1 MAATMTATAPL
12 AKATKAA
19 TDKTLRVFRAKRYPE
34 EMWWF
39 VACFIA
45 TVALFQ
51 FGSWVALKLGRKF
64 GSKSNGDAES
74 GAQPAPR
81 RFSIRHI
88 PRAIINTYRIIA
100 FRWTLHIGSW
110 YTLNLAEVFVTC
122 AYIIGLFIWEFI
134 NTTDLEGVKFDYVY
148 WGNRAGTIAAS
159 QLPLITV
166 LGTKNNVVS
175 YVTGISYDKLNY
187 VHRMSA
193 RVVFVLL
200 WVHGGNRFVGL
211 NWSKYPFYFI
221 PVGLTAMVAFSILCF
236 ISLQPVRARAYEFFF
251 IVHFLSVLIL
261 LLGGYFHA
269 REEKMGYYI
278 WPSFLIWALDR
289 FIRVMRVIVFNYRY
303 FWFGG
308 KRDSLD
314 ATVELLSPHFVRLR
328 LARPPHFHWSPGQ
341 TAYIV
346 MPGVS
351 RLPTEAHPFTIAS
364 VETPAA
370 ELADASTDLE
380 KEKAKTK
387 SEFSCEPY
395 WRELVFLV
403 NVRGGFTKRLAERA
417 HKGEKVKVLV
427 DGPYGLTPNLKDDD
441 EVILVA
447 GGSGVTYTLS
457 TFLGVVNDVRAGKSA
472 CRKLVWIWA
481 IRDSS
486 HIDWVSKA
494 LQQALELAPPFL
506 DISVRIYVTSGE
518 PLPVTNQRAFD
529 DDSIHEGGSDAHS
542 GEKSSAVISLLD
554 FSAVQVSSGRPDLH
568 ALLRDEVAAVSGR
581 LSVSVCG
588 SQAISRA
595 CRSALNF
602 PVGSPAASLKGGPN
616 VILHVESFGYA

>member
-1 MAATMTATAPL
+1 MDTEFMQE
-12 AKATKAA
+12 
-19 TDKTLRVFRAKRYPE
+19 DCLR
-34 EMWWF
+34 
-39 VACFIA
+39 
-45 TVALFQ
+45 LQ
-51 FGSWVALKLGRKF
+51 S
-64 GSKSNGDAES
+64 
-74 GAQPAPR
+74 R
-81 RFSIRHI
+81 R
-88 PRAIINTYRIIA
+88 
-100 FRWTLHIGSW
+100 
-110 YTLNLAEVFVTC
+110 
-122 AYIIGLFIWEFI
+122 
-134 NTTDLEGVKFDYVY
+134 
-148 WGNRAGTIAAS
+148 
-159 QLPLITV
+159 
-166 LGTKNNVVS
+166 
-175 YVTGISYDKLNY
+175 
-187 VHRMSA
+187 
-193 RVVFVLL
+193 
-200 WVHGGNRFVGL
+200 L

-251 IVHFLSVLIL
+251 IVHFLSVLYVRLSHVPAASANRSIFSIL

-289 FIRVMRVIVFNYRY
+289 FIRVVRVIVFNYRY

-370 ELADASTDLE
+370 GLADASTDLE

-447 GGSGVTYTLS
+447 G
-457 TFLGVVNDVRAGKSA
+457 R
-472 CRKLVWIWA
+472 
-481 IRDSS
+481 
-486 HIDWVSKA
+486 
-494 LQQALELAPPFL
+494 
-506 DISVRIYVTSGE
+506 
-518 PLPVTNQRAFD
+518 
-529 DDSIHEGGSDAHS
+529 
-542 GEKSSAVISLLD
+542 
-554 FSAVQVSSGRPDLH
+554 
-568 ALLRDEVAAVSGR
+568 LR
-581 LSVSVCG
+581 
-588 SQAISRA
+588 
-595 CRSALNF
+595 RSAACIVF
-602 PVGSPAASLKGGPN
+602 C
-616 VILHVESFGYA
+616 

>member
-134 NTTDLEGVKFDYVY
+134 NSSHYTYSDE
-148 WGNRAGTIAAS
+148 A
-159 QLPLITV
+159 Q
-166 LGTKNNVVS
+166 
-175 YVTGISYDKLNY
+175 LNY

-200 WVHGGNRFVGL
+200 WVHGGNRGTSMDTEFMQEDCLRLQSRRL

-417 HKGEKVKVLV
+417 QKGEKVKVLV

-441 EVILVA
+441 EVVLVA